1 MMDFKETIK
10 KHVFLLLLVILTNIF
25 VNELCKNYGCGHWTT
40 IFGHNIICNYC
51 LDYLKAI
58 KDYQFM
64 LYGSII
70 TSLTLQISQITEVI
84 KSGNVKEE

>member
-1 MMDFKETIK
+1 MIEFKDTIK
-10 KHVFLLLLVILTNIF
+10 KHFYLLIMVIITNITIH
-25 VNELCKNYGCGHWTT
+25 EICKYYGCDHWTT

-64 LYGSII
+64 LYGTII
-70 TSLTLQISQITEVI
+70 TSLTLQFTHITEVI
-84 KSGNVKEE
+84 NSGNVKEE

>member
-1 MMDFKETIK
+1 MEFKKTFQK
-10 KHVFLLLLVILTNIF
+10 YLLLLTGVIILNIF
-25 VNELCKNYGCGHWTT
+25 IHEVCKYYGCDHWTT

-64 LYGSII
+64 LYGSLL
-70 TSLTLQISQITEVI
+70 TSFTLQITQITEGI
-84 KSGNVKEE
+84 KS

>member
-1 MMDFKETIK
+1 MINFKDTIK
-10 KHVFLLLLVILTNIF
+10 KHLCILFIVIFANITIHE
-25 VNELCKNYGCGHWTT
+25 VCKSYGCDHWTT

-70 TSLTLQISQITEVI
+70 TSLTLQITQITEVI
-84 KSGNVKEE
+84 KSGNRKEE

>member
-1 MMDFKETIK
+1 MMNFKDTIK
-10 KHVFLLLLVILTNIF
+10 KHLCLLFIVIFTNITIHE
-25 VNELCKNYGCGHWTT
+25 VCKSYGCGHWTT

-70 TSLTLQISQITEVI
+70 TSLTLQITQITEVI
-84 KSGNVKEE
+84 KSGSLKEE

>member
-1 MMDFKETIK
+1 MEFKKTFEKYI
-10 KHVFLLLLVILTNIF
+10 LLLTGVIIINIF
-25 VNELCKNYGCGHWTT
+25 IHELCKYYGCDHWTT

-64 LYGSII
+64 LYGSLLTSFTMQI
-70 TSLTLQISQITEVI
+70 TQITEGI
-84 KSGNVKEE
+84 KS

>member
-1 MMDFKETIK
+1 MMDFKDTIK
-10 KHVFLLLLVILTNIF
+10 KHIILLFIVIIVNITIHE
-25 VNELCKNYGCGHWTT
+25 VCKIYGCDHWTT

-70 TSLTLQISQITEVI
+70 TSLTLQITQITEVI
-84 KSGNVKEE
+84 KSGNRKEE

>member
-10 KHVFLLLLVILTNIF
+10 KHIYLLLIVIITNITIHE
-25 VNELCKNYGCGHWTT
+25 VCKNYGCDHWTT

-51 LDYLKAI
+51 LDYLK
-58 KDYQFM
+58 DYQFM

-70 TSLTLQISQITEVI
+70 TSLTLQITQITEVI
-84 KSGNVKEE
+84 KSGNLKKE

>member
-1 MMDFKETIK
+1 MEFKKTFEK
-10 KHVFLLLLVILTNIF
+10 YLLLLTGVIIINIF
-25 VNELCKNYGCGHWTT
+25 IHEICKYYGCDHWTT

-64 LYGSII
+64 LYGSLLTSFTMQI
-70 TSLTLQISQITEVI
+70 TQITEGI
-84 KSGNVKEE
+84 KS

>member
-1 MMDFKETIK
+1 MI
-10 KHVFLLLLVILTNIF
+10 
-25 VNELCKNYGCGHWTT
+25 Y
-40 IFGHNIICNYC
+40 NIICNYC

-64 LYGSII
+64 LNGSII

>member
-1 MMDFKETIK
+1 MMDFKDTIK
-10 KHVFLLLLVILTNIF
+10 KHLFLLFIVIIVNITIH
-25 VNELCKNYGCGHWTT
+25 EACKNYGCDHWTT
-40 IFGHNIICNYC
+40 IFAHNIICNYC

-70 TSLTLQISQITEVI
+70 TSLTLQITQITEVI
-84 KSGNVKEE
+84 KSGNLKEE

>member
-1 MMDFKETIK
+1 MIDFKDTIK
-10 KHVFLLLLVILTNIF
+10 RHLCLLFIVVIVNITIH
-25 VNELCKNYGCGHWTT
+25 ELCKHHGCDHWTT

-70 TSLTLQISQITEVI
+70 ASLTLQITQITEVI
-84 KSGNVKEE
+84 KSGNLKEE

>member
-1 MMDFKETIK
+1 MEFKKTFEK
-10 KHVFLLLLVILTNIF
+10 YLLLLTGVIIINIF
-25 VNELCKNYGCGHWTT
+25 IHELCKYYGCDHWTT

-64 LYGSII
+64 LYGSLLTSFTMQI
-70 TSLTLQISQITEVI
+70 TQITEGI
-84 KSGNVKEE
+84 KS

>member
-1 MMDFKETIK
+1 MEFKKTFEK
-10 KHVFLLLLVILTNIF
+10 YLLLLAGVIIINIF
-25 VNELCKNYGCGHWTT
+25 IHELCKYYGCDHWTT

-64 LYGSII
+64 LYGSLLTSFTMQI
-70 TSLTLQISQITEVI
+70 TQITEGI
-84 KSGNVKEE
+84 KS

>member
-1 MMDFKETIK
+1 MEFKKTIQK
-10 KHVFLLLLVILTNIF
+10 YITLLITVIFTNIL
-25 VNELCKNYGCGHWTT
+25 VHQLCSYYGCDHWTT

-64 LYGSII
+64 LYGTLL
-70 TSLTLQISQITEVI
+70 TSFTMQITQFTEDI
-84 KSGNVKEE
+84 KSGNVKDL

>member
-1 MMDFKETIK
+1 MG
-10 KHVFLLLLVILTNIF
+10 NIRDLNWMHKF
-25 VNELCKNYGCGHWTT
+25 EQMQIFQE

-64 LYGSII
+64 LYGTLL
-70 TSLTLQISQITEVI
+70 TSFTMQVTQFTEDI
-84 KSGNVKEE
+84 KSGSVKDE

>member
-1 MMDFKETIK
+1 MEFKQTVK
-10 KHVFLLLLVILTNIF
+10 KYVFLLLIVITANICMH
-25 VNELCKNYGCGHWTT
+25 EMCKYFGCDHWTT

-64 LYGSII
+64 LYGTLL
-70 TSLTLQISQITEVI
+70 TSFTMQITQFTEDI
-84 KSGNVKEE
+84 KSGSVKDL